1 MKYLLSFSLFIL
13 FACAKEATIPV
24 TELVPEKAATTF
36 LALGDSYTIGESVPY
51 EQNYPS
57 QLYEKLVADD
67 IAIEEPTIIARTGW
81 TTNELATAIKQVNP
95 DSNYCLVSLS
105 IGVNNQ
111 FRGYNQTAY
120 EENFEELLQQAIAF
134 AGGDNERVFV
144 LSIPDYGFTPFGQR
158 RNPEKISQELDEYNA
173 INKMISEKYEV
184 KYFDITSISRE
195 GLERTE
201 LVAND
206 GLHPS
211 AQQYKEWME
220 LIYLDIKEEMLLKL

>member
-24 TELVPEKAATTF
+24 TELVPEKAATTY

-51 EQNYPS
+51 EQNYPN

>member
-1 MKYLLSFSLFIL
+1 MKYLLSFSILLL
-13 FACAKEATIPV
+13 FACAKESTISTLEV
-24 TELVPEKAATTF
+24 VSEKTATTY
-36 LALGDSYTIGESVPY
+36 LALGDSYTIGESVSY
-51 EQNYPS
+51 ELNYPN

-81 TTNELATAIKQVNP
+81 TTDELAAAIKQANP

-111 FRGYNQTAY
+111 FRGYNQAAY
-120 EENFEELLQQAIAF
+120 VENFEELLQQAIAF
-134 AGGDNERVFV
+134 AGGDTERVFV

-158 RNPEKISQELDEYNA
+158 RNPVTISQELDEYNA

-184 KYFDITSISRE
+184 KYFDITTISRE
-195 GLERTE
+195 GLDRTE
-201 LVAND
+201 LVASD

-211 AQQYKEWME
+211 AQQYEEWVE
-220 LIYLDIKEEMLLKL
+220 LIYKDVKEQMLLKL

>member
-1 MKYLLSFSLFIL
+1 MKYLLSFSIFIL
-13 FACAKEATIPV
+13 FACAKEATIV
-24 TELVPEKAATTF
+24 TPELVSPKTATTY

-51 EQNYPS
+51 ELNYPN

-67 IAIEEPTIIARTGW
+67 IAIEPPTIIAQTGW
-81 TTNELATAIKQVNP
+81 TTNELTAAIKQANP

-120 EENFEELLQQAIAF
+120 AENFEELLQQAIAF

-158 RNPEKISQELDEYNA
+158 RNPATISQELDEYNL
-173 INKMISEKYEV
+173 INKMITEKYAV
-184 KYFDITSISRE
+184 KYFDITTISRE
-195 GLERTE
+195 GLDRPA
-201 LVAND
+201 LVASD

-211 AQQYKEWME
+211 TKQYEEWVS
-220 LIYLDIKEEMLLKL
+220 LIYKTIKEDL